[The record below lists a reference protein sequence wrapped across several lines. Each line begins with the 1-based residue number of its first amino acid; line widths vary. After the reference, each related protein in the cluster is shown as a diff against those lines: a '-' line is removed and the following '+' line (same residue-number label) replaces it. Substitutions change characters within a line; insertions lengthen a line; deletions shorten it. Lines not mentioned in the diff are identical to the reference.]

1 MTISLPATAS
11 VPGLKA
17 GPDWKPVAS
26 QEAQSDTAVNY
37 FAPFFLQPPV
47 SLPDMPAFPAEI
59 GVTEQGVDQ
68 RLSAEAEEA
77 PEQEVE
83 ANAELPGMATSLLI
97 ALLNL
102 PQQAAQPGAAMAALA
117 SGTPLASS
125 AMDAVRA
132 AQAPSV
138 SAPQQSVILPNP
150 QAASAT
156 EPGLPSTARAVAIE
170 SAPQPG
176 VAHGAAPTARAVA
189 IESTPQPDA
198 AQGAA
203 PALRVVATEI
213 VPQSAVTRG
222 PAAASAALVAEARE
236 PSVERGNS
244 SATPASIGSA
254 PSVKLDDTALPSLRL
269 SGTASQWQQP
279 LRQALGEQLQVQLGR
294 GSEQAIIRLSPPM
307 LGRIDISI
315 RHEAGVLQ
323 VHMSASH
330 SEVLRQLQ
338 GIGDGL
344 RQDLS
349 QRHQYND
356 VAVVV
361 SPQTRQ
367 GDAEGRQRQEA
378 EAREQQPGR
387 ALADA
392 GQADAAF
399 ALLTENE

>member
-11 VPGLKA
+11 APGLKA
-17 GPDWKPVAS
+17 GSDWKPAAS
-26 QEAQSDTAVNY
+26 QEAPSDTAADY
-37 FAPFFLQPPV
+37 FAQFFLQPTI
-47 SLPDMPAFPAEI
+47 SLPDLPAGI

-68 RLSAEAEEA
+68 RPSADAEEA

-83 ANAELPGMATSLLI
+83 ANAELPGMATSLLT

-102 PQQAAQPGAAMAALA
+102 PQQAAQPGAAVAALA
-117 SGTPLASS
+117 SGTPLTS
-125 AMDAVRA
+125 AALDAVRA
-132 AQAPSV
+132 AKAPSV

-156 EPGLPSTARAVAIE
+156 EPGLPPTARAVAIE

-176 VAHGAAPTARAVA
+176 VA
-189 IESTPQPDA
+189 
-198 AQGAA
+198 QGAA
-203 PALRVVATEI
+203 PGLRAVATEI
-213 VPQSAVTRG
+213 VPQPAVTRG
-222 PAAASAALVAEARE
+222 PAAASAALGAEARE

-244 SATPASIGSA
+244 NATPASIGSA
-254 PSVKLDDTALPSLRL
+254 PSVKLDDAALPSLRL
-269 SGTASQWQQP
+269 SGAASQWQQP

-294 GSEQAIIRLSPPM
+294 GSEQAMIRLSPPM

-361 SPQTRQ
+361 SSQTRQ
-367 GDAEGRQRQEA
+367 GDAEGRQRQA

-387 ALADA
+387 ALADG
-392 GQADAAF
+392 GQTDTAF